1 MRIKEKLGDRVISQI
16 RADITNGT
24 YKINEKIPAEPEL
37 MKLYGV
43 GRSTIREAIKTLA
56 TSGILKVQQ
65 GFGTVVNSA
74 VGKQTIDQRLKNA
87 DFDEIN
93 AVRKLLETEIVKLAT
108 ENHSI
113 SHIDEIERC
122 LEKRRLAILSEQH
135 NACVEADIA
144 FHMAIANASLN
155 TVLADLYQSFTL
167 TIRDFFSKREVKGVS
182 HFAMSHHLHEALYKA
197 IKAKKIKQAETIIK
211 EILDNNY

>member
-1 MRIKEKLGDRVISQI
+1 MNVKEKLGDRIVNQI
-16 RADITNGT
+16 RADITKGT

-65 GFGTVVNSA
+65 GFGTIVNSA
-74 VGKQTIDQRLKNA
+74 VSEQTIDQRLRNA

-93 AVRKLLETEIVKLAT
+93 AVRKLLETEIVKLAV
-108 ENHSI
+108 ENHSV
-113 SHIDEIERC
+113 SHIDEVERC
-122 LEKRRLAILSEQH
+122 LENRRLAILSEQH
-135 NACVEADIA
+135 NTCIEADIA
-144 FHMAIANASLN
+144 FHMAIARASLN

-197 IKAKKIKQAETIIK
+197 IRSQKIKQAQTIIK